1 MHFGAKNAFLRRQ
14 AGRLKKSD
22 IPSRR
27 IVICPNKE
35 PRYATALLA
44 LLVNVPSGFVL
55 NKNVFGIKHLT
66 IPGFALFGFI
76 RGMEAVRILFGPD
89 HRTVANLWILLHV
102 GTMVRLLGYFVLPYT
117 SVDRES
123 ATGGRGDLFTEPVV
137 YSFNIL
143 LSGYLIAAFVYPP
156 KWLVASL
163 VLYVMAYPIW
173 PPKLYSRTAEISAKK
188 LA

>member
-1 MHFGAKNAFLRRQ
+1 M
-14 AGRLKKSD
+14 
-22 IPSRR
+22 
-27 IVICPNKE
+27 
-35 PRYATALLA
+35 
-44 LLVNVPSGFVL
+44 
-55 NKNVFGIKHLT
+55 
-66 IPGFALFGFI
+66 
-76 RGMEAVRILFGPD
+76 
-89 HRTVANLWILLHV
+89 
-102 GTMVRLLGYFVLPYT
+102 GYFVLPYT

-123 ATGGRGDLFTEPVV
+123 TTGGRGDLFTEPVV

-173 PPKLYSRTAEISAKK
+173 PPNLYSRTAEISAKK